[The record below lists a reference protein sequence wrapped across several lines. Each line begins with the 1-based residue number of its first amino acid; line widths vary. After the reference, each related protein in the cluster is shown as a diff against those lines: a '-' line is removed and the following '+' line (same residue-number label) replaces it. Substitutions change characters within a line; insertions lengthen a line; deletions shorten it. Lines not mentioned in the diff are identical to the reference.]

1 MIISKNGKQLISE
14 GHENYR
20 VVSGTVDNKNPKALY
35 LNISAWG
42 ESMIS
47 EELNYGPILR
57 NITKDIKIKL
67 KSSLNPNLFYVD
79 RCIVDF
85 DMRESGI
92 SYGKKS
98 FMNCE
103 ITIFQKKLF
112 KLQEKSIQKELK
124 FIGEVITDEVLE
136 EFKYFK
142 FKKRKK

>member
-1 MIISKNGKQLISE
+1 
-14 GHENYR
+14 
-20 VVSGTVDNKNPKALY
+20 
-35 LNISAWG
+35 
-42 ESMIS
+42 
-47 EELNYGPILR
+47 
-57 NITKDIKIKL
+57 
-67 KSSLNPNLFYVD
+67 
-79 RCIVDF
+79 
-85 DMRESGI
+85 MRESGI

-124 FIGEVITDEVLE
+124 FIGEVITGDVLE